1 MADNNRIELVDT
13 GARKQLVEQDTGLA
27 DKSPQ
32 NEPHAKNEKFTGK
45 EGRDELSR
53 KLKGSKTQKL
63 NLYGGRGDP
72 IAHLR
77 GYCSEMRSIR
87 RKDNLLMAYFSE
99 SLTGAALQWYTHQ
112 DVNKWHTWDDMAQDF
127 VRNFQYNLNIIPD
140 SSSLYK
146 MEKKPEKSFREF
158 GIRWREQAARVSPS
172 IGKMV
177 EEGIKSG
184 KIMSYSALKHTTE
197 DIQNIPVSL
206 GGRKRNRKDDPLG
219 IPAQRFQ
226 PRHRPHRY
234 PCALDD
240 PPQCYFSPHNPQ
252 SRTSL
257 SQYPI
262 HNAPPY
268 VPHSRGPRWPAPLS
282 QMSYPPPQAYQ
293 PPTRKR
299 FQPRPEYKMKRLLKK
314 EDAFT
319 HIGESYASLFQRL
332 RQLDMLK
339 PIQIKRS
346 NPLPKKFDFSQRCAY
361 CSDAL
366 GHNIEKCWHLKGA
379 VQKLI
384 NTGDI
389 TAQNPNA
396 ADTIQSPLPEMHM
409 EDMIRVE
416 KENENYFEILGGPR
430 TAKLSML
437 TEVDLKS
444 ELAKGTQKQF
454 AKDNE
459 RKTCEGSSNIDVEL
473 SG

>member
-1 MADNNRIELVDT
+1 
-13 GARKQLVEQDTGLA
+13 
-27 DKSPQ
+27 
-32 NEPHAKNEKFTGK
+32 
-45 EGRDELSR
+45 
-53 KLKGSKTQKL
+53 
-63 NLYGGRGDP
+63 
-72 IAHLR
+72 
-77 GYCSEMRSIR
+77 MRSIR

-172 IGKMV
+172 IGEKEMVELFLQAQGPTYFSHWIPTLGKPFNDVVKIGKMV

-184 KIMSYSALKHTTE
+184 KIMSYSALKHTME

-226 PRHRPHRY
+226 PRHRPHRS

-282 QMSYPPPQAYQ
+282 QMSYPPPQAYK

-361 CSDAL
+361 CSDAP

-416 KENENYFEILGGPR
+416 KENENYSEILGGPR

-444 ELAKGTQKQF
+444 EPAKGTQKQF